1 MEGIIAQR
9 YAVSLF
15 EVAQEFKI
23 TDEILEDLKS
33 LKTVFREN
41 EDFFKLLN
49 IPTLSKEEK
58 VSMLDK
64 VFEGR
69 INVYMLNFLKI
80 LCEKGRIPHFYEIAS
95 YYTKLYNKEN
105 NIKEV
110 LAITAVP
117 LSENLKTKLINKLAE
132 ITGSRILL
140 ENKVDPKILGGVVIK
155 MDDNQFDSS
164 VKGRLERLKSSLNA
178 QNA

>member
-9 YAVSLF
+9 YAISLF
-15 EVAQEFKI
+15 EVAKEFKI
-23 TDEILEDLKS
+23 TDEILEELKA
-33 LKTVFREN
+33 LKTIFTEN

-49 IPTLSKEEK
+49 IPTVSKEEK
-58 VSMLDK
+58 IEMLDK
-64 VFEGR
+64 IFENK
-69 INVYMLNFLKI
+69 INIYMLNFLKI
-80 LCEKGRIPHFYEIAS
+80 LCEKCRISYFYEIAS
-95 YYTKLYNKEN
+95 YYTKIYNKEN
-105 NIKEV
+105 NIKEA

-117 LSENLKTKLINKLAE
+117 LSENLKTKLINKLTE

-140 ENKVDPKILGGVVIK
+140 ENQVDPKILGGVVLK

-164 VKGRLERLKSSLNA
+164 VKGRLDRLKSSLNA